1 MEHEDPRS
9 KQFLLRKLV
18 RRVLN
23 EEKLRGEELMYDEI
37 ELRQDWPIR
46 NLLTLSNNIIW
57 TTAELKY
64 TRLSVGER
72 P

>member
-46 NLLTLSNNIIW
+46 NLLTGQLGI
-57 TTAELKY
+57 Y
-64 TRLSVGER
+64 
-72 P
+72 